1 MNLGLE
7 RVGLPSLRLEVGLDV
22 FSIPEVV
29 RNHRVDVL
37 KLERRKVLDD
47 LLWSLAVI
55 KRRDDRIQ

>member
-7 RVGLPSLRLEVGLDV
+7 RVGLPSLRLEVDLDGV
-22 FSIPEVV
+22 SIPEVV

>member
-7 RVGLPSLRLEVGLDV
+7 RVGLPPLRLEVGLDV
-22 FSIPEVV
+22 LSIPEVV